1 MSIDA
6 KDGQNRKEKAIFA
19 TMGRLSLAP
28 LGPFSKVH
36 KERGLPTVLFVSSR
50 TMAKSRQSR
59 IAEGEAAEQG
69 QDKSQRTRLM
79 RESQQFRDR
88 GRNVGS

>member
-59 IAEGEAAEQG
+59 REGEAAEQG

-88 GRNVGS
+88 GRRVGS